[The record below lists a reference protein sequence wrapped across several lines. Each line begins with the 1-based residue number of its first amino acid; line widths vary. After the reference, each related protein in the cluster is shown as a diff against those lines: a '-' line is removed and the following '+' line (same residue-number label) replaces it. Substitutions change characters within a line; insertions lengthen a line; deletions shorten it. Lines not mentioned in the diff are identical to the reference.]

1 MEKAEYFLSISTV
14 FTPYFYGSKTWYGQ
28 HAVPKSS
35 MVCSLSSACS
45 WFTLLRISM
54 FSDRRSAMSIFL
66 AGATWPSMNMEFHQV
81 WAFHDHLSDAGFIIS
96 FHLCQR

>member
-1 MEKAEYFLSISTV
+1 MEKAEYLLSISV
-14 FTPYFYGSKTWYGQ
+14 FTPYFYGSKTWHGQ

-54 FSDRRSAMSIFL
+54 FSDRSSAMSIFL
-66 AGATWPSMNMEFHQV
+66 SKARTQMSGRSYLALHEYGIPPS
-81 WAFHDHLSDAGFIIS
+81 LGIS
-96 FHLCQR
+96 WSPE